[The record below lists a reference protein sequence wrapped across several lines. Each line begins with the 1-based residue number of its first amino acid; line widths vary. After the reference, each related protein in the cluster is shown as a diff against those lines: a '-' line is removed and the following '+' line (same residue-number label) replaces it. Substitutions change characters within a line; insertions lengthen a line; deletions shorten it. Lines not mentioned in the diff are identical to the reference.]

1 MKLEDMGWDTHFS
14 GQYCSLKDSGLIP
27 GRVIYVSGPIY
38 GIETGSGRVDAPVSG
53 HFQYTS
59 SGRADYPSAGD
70 WVLLRG
76 DRSGYMI
83 DRVLERKSV
92 FSRKGAGRRC
102 DEQVIAANI
111 DIMFIVASLDGGRN
125 FTPRGIERYIV
136 MVSDGGA
143 EPVILLNKCD
153 LCENPGEVMSQMQAV
168 AENFPV
174 FMVSALTGEGLDKV
188 SVLLAPAVTAAFTGP
203 SGAGKSALIN
213 ALTGSQVEKTGS
225 LREDDLRG
233 RHTTTHREL
242 FFLPS
247 GAMVIDTPGL
257 RELSPFGD
265 LESLDLAFADIA
277 QASGECR
284 FSDCTHT
291 DEPGCE
297 ILRLVDEGV
306 IDNARYENY
315 ITIRGEMASL
325 NFKKDIKARLEKKA
339 KEKALSRLIKEF
351 YK

>member
-1 MKLEDMGWDTHFS
+1 MKLDEMGWNKHFS
-14 GQYCSLKDSGLIP
+14 DQYIGLKDSGLIP
-27 GRVIYVSGPIY
+27 GRIIYVSGPIY
-38 GIETGSGRVDAPVSG
+38 GIETESGRIDAGVSG
-53 HFQYTS
+53 HFQYTA

-76 DRSGYMI
+76 DQGGYMI
-83 DRVLERKSV
+83 DRVLERKGV

-111 DIMFIVASLDGGRN
+111 DIMFIVAALDGGRN
-125 FTPRGIERYIV
+125 FNLRGIERYIV
-136 MVSDGGA
+136 MVMDGCA

-153 LCENPGEVMSQMQAV
+153 LCENREEIMTQVRTVSGDI
-168 AENFPV
+168 PV
-174 FMVSALTGEGLDKV
+174 FMVSALTGEGMDQV
-188 SVLLAPAVTAAFTGP
+188 TSLLAQAVTAAFTGP

-213 ALTGSQVEKTGS
+213 SLAGSQVEKTGV

-242 FFLPS
+242 FFLSS

-265 LESLDLAFADIA
+265 MDSLDLAFADIA
-277 QASGECR
+277 QAGAQCR

-297 ILRLVDEGV
+297 IIRLVDEGI
-306 IDNARYENY
+306 IDSARYENY
-315 ITIRGEMASL
+315 IAIRGEMESL
-325 NFKKDIKARLEKKA
+325 SFRKDVKARLEKKA
-339 KEKALSRLIKEF
+339 KEKTISKLIKEY